1 MSKGFSNAVQYYRS
15 NWKYS
20 KSIQN
25 FYRSNNSSRC
35 LSWQSEGFKLV
46 GRRKRAHCPKEAG
59 ESCKGSGRA
68 FRYVRTGREKE
79 AEGPSARS
87 GCEP

>member
-1 MSKGFSNAVQYYRS
+1 MFQTSGV
-15 NWKYS
+15 
-20 KSIQN
+20 
-25 FYRSNNSSRC
+25 
-35 LSWQSEGFKLV
+35 
-46 GRRKRAHCPKEAG
+46 KEA
-59 ESCKGSGRA
+59 EACSEGSGRL